1 MKGVEKVNIMEGLP
15 VTIPSEG
22 FMQKYIREYT
32 DYVPYTSYE
41 EEWKKYAAEPDTWYS
56 MLKGID
62 EEEFAYL
69 NSSLGDV
76 VNTEEFMDGKTAVM
90 LYPGFTLPEE
100 TWRNEPVEIE
110 AAGKRI
116 ELTISAVSYEPYYGG
131 YQKYGSDFDC
141 KQQSFAGTLFG
152 GR

>member
-1 MKGVEKVNIMEGLP
+1 MADNYLDSDLTVRNDTTTEEMDSLKSVFTKKTVQTINSMKGVEKVNIMEGLP

-32 DYVPYTSYE
+32 DYVPYTFYE

-62 EEEFAYL
+62 KEEFAYL

-76 VNTEEFMDGKTAVM
+76 VNTEEFMDG
-90 LYPGFTLPEE
+90 
-100 TWRNEPVEIE
+100 
-110 AAGKRI
+110 
-116 ELTISAVSYEPYYGG
+116 
-131 YQKYGSDFDC
+131 
-141 KQQSFAGTLFG
+141 
-152 GR
+152 